1 MEPIVL
7 VHGGAG
13 NIKKC
18 EFEGIL
24 NGCKLAAK
32 LGHNVLLE
40 SGNVLDAVEAAVKSM
55 ELDEL
60 FNAGYG
66 AVLTSEGKLEMEASI
81 MNGKDLSAG
90 CVTGIVNVTHPI
102 SVARKVMEQTP
113 HNFLGYE
120 GAMEFVKQ
128 QGIEMVEPGS
138 MITNRVKEALE
149 KWKDLKRVEKDEVG
163 PMFLSYSMRGE
174 TVGAVAIDQYGNI
187 AVATSTGGRTG
198 KLPGRIGDTPLVG
211 SGTYCDNNFGGV
223 STTGDGDTIMRAC
236 LAYDIIKRI
245 EYLKEDAQKATE
257 NSCKS
262 MTDRLVGT
270 GGAITIDNKG
280 NVGISFTSKAMAWA
294 YQKND
299 KLYSGIEKGDFY
311 EELIENN

>member
-13 NIKKC
+13 NIKKA

-24 NGCKLAAK
+24 SGCKLAAK

-40 SGNVLDAVEAAVKSM
+40 TGNVLDAVEAAVKSM

-81 MNGKDLSAG
+81 MNGKDLKAG
-90 CVTGIVNVTHPI
+90 CVTGIVDVTHPI
-102 SVARKVMEQTP
+102 SVARRVMEQTP

-120 GAMEFVKQ
+120 EQWSLLNNK
-128 QGIEMVEPGS
+128 
-138 MITNRVKEALE
+138 
-149 KWKDLKRVEKDEVG
+149 
-163 PMFLSYSMRGE
+163 RGE
-174 TVGAVAIDQYGNI
+174 TVGAVAIDKYGNI

-198 KLPGRIGDTPLVG
+198 KLPGRIGDTPIIG
-211 SGTYCDNNFGGV
+211 SGTYCDNKFGG
-223 STTGDGDTIMRAC
+223 STTTGDGDTIMRAC
-236 LAYDIIKRI
+236 LAYDILKRI

-270 GGAITIDNKG
+270 GGAITIDKNG

-299 KLYSGIEKGDFY
+299 KLFYGIEVGDCY
-311 EELIENN
+311 EELIVSS